1 MEFLMSGGIGKG
13 KEVILVY
20 GNDLSNC
27 GDSEFYKY
35 LRENY
40 KNVSN
45 KGIFSS
51 CPWVYINL
59 KNKTFFPG
67 IPGIRI
73 TEAFHGHAVTVDEF
87 FTIEKIYE
95 ELKGKFCR
103 NRKVKDIY
111 SKYKGKDVF
120 VFNKE
125 RFDCDEGAEVARQLI
140 KERELHEQLEKERVF
155 CFIELDKQKILQREF
170 ILLKSEETRC
180 LLPSSGIYDGM
191 LQQQSIP
198 GDEYYKCKVEFTDTE
213 IIIRTDGYTNGPDY
227 LENLKIYRH
236 D

>member
-1 MEFLMSGGIGKG
+1 MGDRIGSG

-20 GNDLSNC
+20 GNDLRNC

-35 LRENY
+35 LRKNY
-40 KNVSN
+40 RNVST

-59 KNKTFFPG
+59 KDKTFFPG
-67 IPGIRI
+67 IPGIKI

-87 FTIEKIYE
+87 FTIKKIYE

-155 CFIELDKQKILQREF
+155 CFIELDKEKILQREF
-170 ILLKSEETRC
+170 ILLKSEETKN
-180 LLPSSGIYDGM
+180 LLPSSGIYGGM

-198 GDEYYKCKVEFTDTE
+198 GDECYKCKVEFTDTE

-227 LENLKIYRH
+227 FENLKIYMH